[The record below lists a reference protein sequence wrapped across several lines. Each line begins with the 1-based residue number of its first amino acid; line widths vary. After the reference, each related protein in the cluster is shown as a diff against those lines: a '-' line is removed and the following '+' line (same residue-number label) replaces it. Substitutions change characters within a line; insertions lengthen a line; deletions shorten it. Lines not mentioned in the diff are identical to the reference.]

1 MRISVSGK
9 KTADEGRRA
18 SAGAAFGNRGFT
30 LIELMVVVII
40 IGLLAALVAP
50 KLFGKVEQ
58 SRVKAAQAQIELLG
72 SALDQFRLDTGR
84 YPSTSE
90 GLGILRADTG
100 GIEKWAGPYIK
111 KEVPADPWGRAY
123 AYTSPGEHDDYDL
136 VSLGAD
142 GASGGEGEDQDI
154 TSWQGIK

>member
-1 MRISVSGK
+1 MRGSAAEK
-9 KTADEGRRA
+9 KQTCLEGDK
-18 SAGAAFGNRGFT
+18 GFT

-40 IGLLAALVAP
+40 IGLMAALVAP

-58 SRVKAAQAQIELLG
+58 SRVKAAQAQVELIG

-84 YPSTSE
+84 YPTTSE
-90 GLGILRADTG
+90 GLAALRANTG
-100 GIEKWAGPYIK
+100 GIERWAGPYLK
-111 KEVPADPWGRAY
+111 KEVPSDPWGRPY

-142 GASGGEGEDQDI
+142 GAAGGEGENQDI
-154 TSWQGIK
+154 TSWQAVK